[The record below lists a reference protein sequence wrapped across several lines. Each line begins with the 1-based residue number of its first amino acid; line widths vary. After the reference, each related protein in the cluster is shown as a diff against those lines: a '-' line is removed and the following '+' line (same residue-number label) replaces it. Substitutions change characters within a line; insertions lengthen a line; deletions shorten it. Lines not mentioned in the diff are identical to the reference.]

1 MVDNVFARDALR
13 RCILFSRLDA
23 PAVDACLAHVQ
34 VRRYRR
40 NETVFHQGDPGGAL
54 HVIASGSVKV
64 VLPSPDGSSPMILST
79 LGAGQFFGE
88 LALLDGEPHSATVVA
103 LEPTEAL
110 VLDRGG
116 FDELLATQPGF
127 GRAMLSGLVRGF
139 RRLTEHVEALVY
151 LELPERLAARIAEL
165 AVSAR
170 EADGINAE
178 GDGGGAA
185 GDSGGAA
192 PGGVEVR
199 LDWPYTQS
207 ELAGMVGGS
216 RESVNRILAD
226 FAARGLLHFERDTL
240 VVPDPGR
247 LTAEARG

>member
-116 FDELLATQPGF
+116 FDELLETQPGF

-170 EADGINAE
+170 EAGGVNAT
-178 GDGGGAA
+178 GDAGGAA
-185 GDSGGAA
+185 A
-192 PGGVEVR
+192 GGVEVR